1 MCVHPD
7 TLQVPFPGTDTEKK
21 MVKPADAYEYIE
33 GIILLR
39 KNLK

>member
-21 MVKPADAYEYIE
+21 KWSDLQMHM
-33 GIILLR
+33 
-39 KNLK
+39 NT